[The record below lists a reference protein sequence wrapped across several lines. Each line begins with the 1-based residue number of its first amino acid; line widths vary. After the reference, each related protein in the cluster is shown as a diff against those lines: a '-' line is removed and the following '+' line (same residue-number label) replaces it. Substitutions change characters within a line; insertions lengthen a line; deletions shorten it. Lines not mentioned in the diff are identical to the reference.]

1 MTRHCFHAQR
11 NERQCPPDVIRVPF
25 LYMDEKEYV
34 DTSFFIETRVEF
46 LIEGKSKKIM
56 SETCKNTNGEL
67 FWWFTKKRLGPIAY
81 SFTICVNNLYT

>member
-46 LIEGKSKKIM
+46 LI
-56 SETCKNTNGEL
+56 TVVVTQ
-67 FWWFTKKRLGPIAY
+67 
-81 SFTICVNNLYT
+81 